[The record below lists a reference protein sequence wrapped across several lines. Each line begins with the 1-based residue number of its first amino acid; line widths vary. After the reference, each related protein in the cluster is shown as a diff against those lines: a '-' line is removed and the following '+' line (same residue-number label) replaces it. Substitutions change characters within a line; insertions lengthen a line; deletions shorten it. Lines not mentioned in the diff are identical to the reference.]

1 MSTSLKSP
9 APATGSAA
17 PREANTGDTTVSA
30 RPLTIVLAGNPN
42 AGKTSLFNALTGLRQ
57 KVANYPG
64 VTVERKEGHWQLAPE
79 LPPALLIDLPGL
91 YSLDAN
97 SIDEQIARDVI
108 TGRLASVPR
117 PDCIIAVVDATNL
130 ERNLYLATQLLETGR
145 PLVVA
150 LTMIDLAERHKL
162 EIDAARLSIEFGVA
176 VVPVV
181 AKQRQGL
188 DALAEA
194 VLDAAHS
201 VAPHATTWRLSAD
214 AERELRALAA
224 QNLKTG
230 GNGNNHGDAANIA
243 AEAETDAN
251 VRRYD
256 ALVELY
262 AEELP
267 EAAERQAAVAAAR
280 ARLAEKNPRWW
291 QEPLLA
297 RYNWI
302 EGVARR
308 TVRDHKPGRTRRTD
322 RIDRFVTHKFF
333 GPLILVVVML
343 VILQTI
349 FSWAQLPMDLIDGG
363 FGRLGELV
371 RNTIPPGLL
380 TDLLVDGVIAGVGG
394 VLVFLPQI
402 LLLFFFI
409 SLLEDSGYMARAA
422 FLMDR
427 LMRGVGLH
435 GKAFMPLLSSFACA
449 IPGIMATRTIEN
461 PKDRLATILIAPF
474 MSCSARLPVYTL
486 MIAAFFSRGEKVF
499 GVLSVGVLIIMAM
512 YLLGVAVAVAVA
524 WILKHTI
531 LKSPPPPLVLELPPY
546 RMPNPVNVL
555 QTIRTRAW
563 MFVRRAGTVILA
575 ISILLWAL
583 VTFPRMN
590 AVAGD
595 ARSDDAAATATT
607 TSGSTTTTADTDAT
621 TKTGRPATTGGATT
635 SAPDERT
642 TTAERE
648 ESVQPAA
655 GASNVAEA
663 VDGDAGEQ
671 IRQSYAGR
679 LGRLIEPAIAP
690 LGFDWKMGIGLI
702 ASFAARETLVSTL
715 SIVYNVGEEATEESS
730 SLIEAVRG
738 ARRPDGAPAW
748 TPLVAVSMMVF
759 FVLACQCMSTIAI
772 VRRETNSWRWPL
784 FMVAYMLVLAYVA
797 SFITYQG
804 GRLLGF
810 S

>member
-1 MSTSLKSP
+1 MSTILKSP
-9 APATGSAA
+9 APV
-17 PREANTGDTTVSA
+17 REPVTTTHDDA
-30 RPLTIVLAGNPN
+30 KPLTVALAGNPN

-64 VTVERKEGHWQLAPE
+64 VTVERKEGLWHLSSD
-79 LPPALLIDLPGL
+79 LPAAHLIDLPGL

-108 TGRLASVPR
+108 TGRLASVPL

-145 PLVVA
+145 PLVIA
-150 LTMIDLAERHKL
+150 LTMIDLAERRKL
-162 EIDAARLSIEFGVA
+162 EIDTARLSDALGVP

-181 AKQRQGL
+181 ATQRQGL

-194 VLDAAHS
+194 VLSAAKS
-201 VAPHATTWRLSAD
+201 APPVTGWRLSD
-214 AERELRALAA
+214 EAERELAALAA
-224 QNLKTG
+224 NGHADGNANSQDEHAG
-230 GNGNNHGDAANIA
+230 GLGDQHA
-243 AEAETDAN
+243 
-251 VRRYD
+251 RRYN

-262 AEELP
+262 ADELP
-267 EAAERQAAVAAAR
+267 EAVERHEAITSAR
-280 ARLAEKNPRWW
+280 ARLAEGNPRWW

-297 RYNWI
+297 RYEWI
-302 EGVARR
+302 ERTARGA
-308 TVRDHKPGRTRRTD
+308 VRDNKPGRTSRTD
-322 RIDRFVTHKFF
+322 RIDRFVTHKIF
-333 GPLILVVVML
+333 GPLILFAVLFVVFL
-343 VILQTI
+343 TI
-349 FSWAQLPMDLIDGG
+349 FSFAQLPMDLIDRS
-363 FGRLGELV
+363 FGKLGELV
-371 RNTIPPGLL
+371 RASMQPGLL

-402 LLLFFFI
+402 LSLFFFI
-409 SLLEDSGYMARAA
+409 SLLEDSGYMSRAG

-427 LMRGVGLH
+427 LMHGVGLH

-486 MIAAFFSRGEKVF
+486 MIAAFFTGSKWF
-499 GVLSVGVLIIMAM
+499 GVPVGVFIIMAM
-512 YLLGVAVAVAVA
+512 YLLGIVVAVVVA

-555 QTIRTRAW
+555 QTIRTRSW

-583 VTFPRMN
+583 VTFPRMDD
-590 AVAGD
+590 AGKVGD
-595 ARSDDAAATATT
+595 ANTTTATT
-607 TSGSTTTTADTDAT
+607 TTTAAT
-621 TKTGRPATTGGATT
+621 TQ
-635 SAPDERT
+635 APDERATAET
-642 TTAERE
+642 TTAKRE
-648 ESVQPAA
+648 ETVQPAA
-655 GASNVAEA
+655 GASHMAEA
-663 VDGDAGEQ
+663 LEGVGDGGGEQ

-679 LGRLIEPAIAP
+679 LGHLIEPAIAP

-715 SIVYNVGEEATEESS
+715 SIVYNVGADATEQSDT
-730 SLIEAVRG
+730 LIGAVRN
-738 ARRPDGAPAW
+738 ARRADGTPAW

-784 FMVAYMLVLAYVA
+784 FMVSYMLVLAYVA